1 MASLHQAPS
10 APLYG
15 FSSHQLCDVI
25 HMDVDVF
32 GSLSL
37 HWVST
42 KLESNLIVTPND
54 SQTIKLDSNI
64 GEYVLNPKILNSD
77 INFSYVLDL
86 CRRYENN

>member
-1 MASLHQAPS
+1 M
-10 APLYG
+10 Y
-15 FSSHQLCDVI
+15 QLCDVI
-25 HMDVDVF
+25 YMDANVF

-42 KLESNLIVTPND
+42 KLEHNLIVTPND

-64 GEYVLNPKILNSD
+64 GEYVLNPNFLNSD

-86 CRRYENN
+86 C